1 MSTFKSNQGDIS
13 NEDLAKRE
21 KFWGK
26 KQFRT
31 WSKKELERSSIKMQN
46 LLNALKE
53 TTPDELLKI
62 RKLKSYELCKYPVK
76 SKKYI
81 IGVSDAKD
89 IKYALSIAPKTFK
102 VKQG

>member
-21 KFWGK
+21 RFWNK
-26 KQFRT
+26 KQFQT
-31 WSKKELERSSIKMQN
+31 WSKKELERSSTKMQN

-53 TTPDELLKI
+53 TTHAELLKI
-62 RKLKSYELCKYPVK
+62 RKMNMYELYKYPVK
-76 SKKYI
+76 SKEYI
-81 IGVSDAKD
+81 IWVSEAKE
-89 IKYALSIAPKTFK
+89 IEYAIFIAPKTFK

>member
-1 MSTFKSNQGDIS
+1 MSTFKSNQGDIN

-21 KFWGK
+21 KFWNK
-26 KQFRT
+26 KQFQT
-31 WSKKELERSSIKMQN
+31 WGKKELERSSTKMQN

-62 RKLKSYELCKYPVK
+62 RKMNMYEMRKYRVE
-76 SKKYI
+76 SKEYI
-81 IGVSDAKD
+81 IWMSEAKE
-89 IKYALSIAPKTFK
+89 IEYAISIAPKTFK

>member
-1 MSTFKSNQGDIS
+1 MSTFKSNQGDIT
-13 NEDLAKRE
+13 NEDLAKLE

-31 WSKKELERSSIKMQN
+31 WNKKELERSSVGMQN

-53 TTPDELLKI
+53 TTHAELLKI
-62 RKLKSYELCKYPVK
+62 REMTGFDTCNYSVK
-76 SKKYI
+76 SKEYI
-81 IGVSDAKD
+81 IWMAGPKD
-89 IKYALSIAPKTFK
+89 IEYAISIAPKTFK

>member
-1 MSTFKSNQGDIS
+1 MSTFKSNQGDI
-13 NEDLAKRE
+13 NKEDLADRE

-62 RKLKSYELCKYPVK
+62 RKMNSYELCKYPVK
-76 SKKYI
+76 SKEYI
-81 IGVSDAKD
+81 IWVSEEKD

>member
-1 MSTFKSNQGDIS
+1 MSTFKSNQGDID
-13 NEDLAKRE
+13 NEELTERK
-21 KFWGK
+21 KFWNK

-31 WSKKELERSSIKMQN
+31 WGKKELERNSLKIQS

-62 RKLKSYELCKYPVK
+62 RKMNSYKLCKYPVK
-76 SKKYI
+76 SKEYI
-81 IGVSDAKD
+81 IWVSGAKD